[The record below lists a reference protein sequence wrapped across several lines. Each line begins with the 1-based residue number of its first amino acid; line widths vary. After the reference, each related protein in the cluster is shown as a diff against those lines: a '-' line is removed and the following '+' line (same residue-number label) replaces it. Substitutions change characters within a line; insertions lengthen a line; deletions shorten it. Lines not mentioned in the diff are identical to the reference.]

1 MNPLDNGNK
10 PTGFE
15 IKFRVTKG
23 ETVGGGINW
32 EDGIN
37 TYTPLYIKEKA
48 NKGLL
53 HSAGRAAQCSQKSYT
68 GVKMDV
74 YA

>member
-1 MNPLDNGNK
+1 MNPLYNGNK

-23 ETVGGGINW
+23 EKRDKLGGC
-32 EDGIN
+32 DN

-68 GVKMDV
+68 GVKMGV